1 MKAAIP
7 ISSIPSNDGVRIMKT
22 AIITGASRG
31 IGRATAL
38 ALAERGFAI
47 AVNYSGS
54 DDEAAKVVGEIEAA
68 GGMARAIKANVASS
82 SDVARLFDETEAA
95 FEGIDVVV
103 ASAGIM
109 MVGSIAEVSDEDF
122 DRLTGVN
129 LRGTFNVFRE
139 AARRV
144 RDDGRLIGLSSSTL
158 ALNAPGY
165 SLYNATKGAVEGMV
179 RVVAKELGARRITV
193 NAVAP
198 GPVETSF
205 FLNGKSDADIERM
218 KNMVPLKRLGH
229 PDDIAQVIAFLAS
242 PEAGWVNGQIVRAN
256 GGIA

>member
-1 MKAAIP
+1 
-7 ISSIPSNDGVRIMKT
+7 MKT

-31 IGRATAL
+31 IGRASAIAL
-38 ALAERGFAI
+38 AAQGLRI
-47 AVNYSGS
+47 VVNYAGS
-54 DDEAAKVVGEIEAA
+54 DDEAAKVVGEIESA
-68 GGMARAIKANVASS
+68 GGTARAIKADVASS
-82 SDVARLFDETEAA
+82 SDVARLFDEAEAA

-109 MVGSIAEVSDEDF
+109 SVGAIAEVSDDDF
-122 DRLTGVN
+122 DRLVGVN

-139 AARRV
+139 AARRL

-165 SLYNATKGAVEGMV
+165 SLYNATKGAVESMV
-179 RVVAKELGARRITV
+179 RVIAKELGGRGITV

-198 GPVETSF
+198 GPVETGF
-205 FLNGKSDADIERM
+205 FLHGKSDADIDRM
-218 KNMVPLKRLGH
+218 KNMAPLKRLGQ
-229 PDDIAQVIAFLAS
+229 PDDVAQVIAFLAS

>member
-1 MKAAIP
+1 M
-7 ISSIPSNDGVRIMKT
+7 RT

-31 IGRATAL
+31 IGRASAIAL
-38 ALAERGFAI
+38 AAQGLAI
-47 AVNYSGS
+47 VVNYAGS
-54 DDEAAKVVGEIEAA
+54 DEEAAKVVHEIEAA
-68 GGMARAIKANVASS
+68 GGTAHAIKADVASA
-82 SDVARLFDETEAA
+82 SDVARLFDETETA
-95 FEGIDVVV
+95 FGGIDVVI
-103 ASAGIM
+103 ASAGVM
-109 MVGSIAEVSDEDF
+109 MVGAIADVSDDDY

-139 AARRV
+139 AARRL

-165 SLYNATKGAVEGMV
+165 GLYNATKGAVEGMV
-179 RVVAKELGARRITV
+179 RVIAKELGGRRITV

-205 FLNGKSDADIERM
+205 FLDGKSDADIERM
-218 KNMVPLKRLGH
+218 KTMVSLKRLGQ
-229 PDDIAQVIAFLAS
+229 PDDIAQVIVFLAS
-242 PEAGWVNGQIVRAN
+242 SEAGWVNGQIVRAN

>member
-1 MKAAIP
+1 M
-7 ISSIPSNDGVRIMKT
+7 RT

-31 IGRATAL
+31 IGRASAIAL
-38 ALAERGFAI
+38 AAQGLAI
-47 AVNYSGS
+47 VVNYAGS
-54 DDEAAKVVGEIEAA
+54 DEEAAKVVHEIEAA
-68 GGMARAIKANVASS
+68 GGTAHAIKADVASA
-82 SDVARLFDETEAA
+82 SDVARLFDETETA
-95 FEGIDVVV
+95 FGGIDVVI
-103 ASAGIM
+103 ASAGVM
-109 MVGSIAEVSDEDF
+109 MVGAIADVSDDDY

-139 AARRV
+139 AARRL

-165 SLYNATKGAVEGMV
+165 GLYNATKGAVEGMV
-179 RVVAKELGARRITV
+179 RVIAKELGGRRITV

-205 FLNGKSDADIERM
+205 FLDGKSDADIERM
-218 KNMVPLKRLGH
+218 KTMVPLKRLGQ
-229 PDDIAQVIAFLAS
+229 PDDIAQVIVFLAS
-242 PEAGWVNGQIVRAN
+242 SEAGWVNGQIVRAN

>member
-1 MKAAIP
+1 
-7 ISSIPSNDGVRIMKT
+7 MKT

-31 IGRATAL
+31 IGRASAIAL
-38 ALAERGFAI
+38 AAQGLRI
-47 AVNYSGS
+47 VVNYAGS
-54 DDEAAKVVGEIEAA
+54 DDEAAKVVGEIESA
-68 GGMARAIKANVASS
+68 GGAARAIKADVASS
-82 SDVARLFDETEAA
+82 SDVARLFDEADAA

-109 MVGSIAEVSDEDF
+109 SVGAIADISDDDF
-122 DRLTGVN
+122 DRLVGVN

-139 AARRV
+139 AARRL
-144 RDDGRLIGLSSSTL
+144 RSNGRLIGLSSSTL

-179 RVVAKELGARRITV
+179 RVVAKELGGRGITV

-198 GPVETSF
+198 GPVETGF
-205 FLNGKSDADIERM
+205 FLHGKTDADIDRM
-218 KNMVPLKRLGH
+218 RNMAPLRRLGQ
-229 PDDIAQVIAFLAS
+229 PDDIARVIAFLAS
-242 PEAGWVNGQIVRAN
+242 PEGGWVNGQIVRAN